1 MHANALK
8 NWRQT
13 LSGCCLMLLCAV
25 NPASAAE
32 SALVTEEFHVPA
44 DEESIRLFVRNK
56 RPADMSAYRAERT
69 LLYVHGATYPSE
81 TAFDLQLSGLSW
93 MEYIARQGWDVYLM
107 DVRGYGA
114 STRPREMDQPASE
127 NAPIVTTEV
136 AVRDIAAVAAHI
148 RERRRISKMVMM
160 GWSWGTSTMAAYTA
174 QNNDKVH
181 KLVLYAP
188 LWLRKTPSLT
198 AQAGQLGAYR
208 TVTVDA
214 ARKRWL
220 TGVPENKL
228 SSLIP
233 ADWFEQ
239 WAKATWATDPAGAT
253 ENPPILRAPNG
264 VVADVR
270 NFWEKEKPLYDPANI
285 RVPTLLIHAEWDADT
300 PAYMSQALFPLL
312 KNAPYKRY
320 VVIGEG
326 THSVIMEK
334 NRAQL
339 FYEVQLFLNQ
349 EAGRLAP

>member
-1 MHANALK
+1 MNARSL
-8 NWRQT
+8 RGF
-13 LSGCCLMLLCAV
+13 LPSFCSCCLLLVLAT
-25 NPASAAE
+25 NPASAADN
-32 SALVTEEFHVPA
+32 AVVTEEFYVPA
-44 DEESIRLFVRNK
+44 DDAGIRLFVRNK
-56 RPADMSAYRAERT
+56 RPAELSAFRPERT

-81 TAFDLQLSGLSW
+81 SAFDLPLGGMSW
-93 MEYIARQGWDVYLM
+93 MDYIARQGWDVYLM

-127 NAPIVTTEV
+127 NAPIVTTDV
-136 AVRDIAAVAAHI
+136 AVRDIAAVVDHL
-148 RERRRISKMVMM
+148 RERRRLDKLVLM

-174 QNNDKVH
+174 QHNDKVH

-198 AQAGQLGAYR
+198 AQAGTLGAYR

-220 TGVPENKL
+220 TGVPEDKL
-228 SSLIP
+228 STLIP
-233 ADWFEQ
+233 AGWFDA
-239 WAKATWATDPAGAT
+239 WAKATWATDPAGAA
-253 ENPPILRAPNG
+253 ENPAILRAPNG
-264 VVADVR
+264 VVADIR
-270 NFWEKEKPLYDPANI
+270 NFWEKDKPLYDPASI

-349 EAGRLAP
+349 DAGRLAP